1 MLYFYTNVN
10 QKKLKMSKNQQTIEA
25 ITDKMIAKME
35 QGNLVWAKPWK
46 GNTLPQNYITKKPYQ
61 GWNLFT
67 TLFSGFESPYWLTA
81 NQIKKLGG
89 SWSGQGTLVIF
100 WNIST
105 YKKKNETTN
114 EEEERKSFVLKYY
127 YVWNAEQIS
136 GIDFKAP
143 IQEANEIGTC
153 EELEQYIYNMETPI
167 NIKHTASDRA
177 FYTPTFDFISMP
189 LKTQFKGT
197 AQYYS
202 TLIHEVV
209 HSTGHSS
216 RLNRLA
222 INDGK
227 FDGKKHS
234 YSFEELVAEIGAS
247 FLNAMFG
254 IATEESEKNSA
265 AYLQGWL
272 KTFKQDKQMLFKASV
287 EAQKAVNYILNDK
300 APSEETEEVQIN
312 ALKEA

>member
-1 MLYFYTNVN
+1 
-10 QKKLKMSKNQQTIEA
+10 MSKNTQTIEA

-35 QGNLVWAKPWK
+35 QGNLVWNKPWK
-46 GNTLPQNYITKKPYQ
+46 GNSLPQNYITKKPYQ
-61 GWNLFT
+61 GWNLFS
-67 TLFSGFESPYWLTA
+67 TLFSGFDSPFWLTA

-105 YKKKNETTN
+105 YEKKNEATN
-114 EEEERKSFVLKYY
+114 EKEQKKSFILKYY
-127 YVWNAEQIS
+127 YVWNAEQIT
-136 GIDFKAP
+136 GIDFKVPTQTKA
-143 IQEANEIGTC
+143 EIGTC
-153 EELEQYIYNMETPI
+153 EELEQHIYNMETPI
-167 NIKHTASDRA
+167 NIKHTLSDQA
-177 FYTPTFDFISMP
+177 YYTPTFDYVNMP

-197 AQYYS
+197 AEYYS

-209 HSTGHSS
+209 HSTGHTS

-272 KTFKQDKQMLFKASV
+272 KTFKHDKQMLYKASV

-300 APSEETEEVQIN
+300 APSEEAAEAQN
-312 ALKEA
+312 KALKEA